1 MNESLS
7 AQLTEL
13 KQINSA
19 DFFARMGEKISP
31 QIQSAF
37 TTAMAPVTAS
47 INNAVDE
54 FPIEPERRLG
64 SHEGV
69 QPDTPGRGWRRT
81 S

>member
-1 MNESLS
+1 MSSLS

-47 INNAVDE
+47 INNAVE
-54 FPIEPERRLG
+54 RISRIEPERRLG

-69 QPDTPGRGWRRT
+69 QPDTPGRGW
-81 S
+81 